1 MSRVLLASPV
11 VLALILSATAAEN
24 EPLSFRH
31 VAISSS
37 VGDPTAFPREVQK
50 LLAGVRECDS
60 KVSGGPPCAHAYS
73 SEDHSAL
80 IVEVCRSVR
89 NYAPG
94 LYIFRAGQKWQ
105 YPWFDARFM
114 AWACME

>member
-1 MSRVLLASPV
+1 
-11 VLALILSATAAEN
+11 
-24 EPLSFRH
+24 
-31 VAISSS
+31 ISSS
-37 VGDPTAFPREVQK
+37 VGDPTAFPREAQK

-114 AWACME
+114 AWACMERSKDGQATSYFAIWENDITGFHGLV